1 MPQRQIRESLSA
13 PPPVPLPGGANQLVP
28 LLHPAEPVRPI
39 GGVAASLGAVIGARL
54 KADEY
59 FRWRSVSPNAAAG
72 AGRGMPARPAGSGQ
86 ASGRAPTGG
95 RASAQGRGITMASTE
110 DEELAFGRF
119 ALWPRRR
126 VLLADDA
133 PVELGARAFDLLEVL
148 VRADGALVTKETL
161 LDRAWPGVIVEENNL
176 HAQIAAL
183 RRALSPDRDVVL
195 TVAGRGYR
203 LALPVLRRSGA
214 ERAHGGSG
222 SLLQLSV
229 VVLPFMGLG
238 GGAGEVQLADGITES
253 LTTDLAQ
260 ALVGGMVVSR
270 STAFAYRDRAVTARL
285 IGEELGVRYLLEGSV
300 AAQGDRIRVN
310 VQLIDAS
317 TDTHLWAERFDH
329 PRDGD
334 ALAAQDAI
342 VGRLTRM
349 AVLHIIDAD
358 ARRAGAE
365 AAPDAAGLALR
376 AWAAATAARMSA
388 EGFGAARDMFRHAL
402 SLDPESLEAAAG
414 LAEAEAYAVMNGHTP
429 ASEREVRLAEA
440 QALADRVLTV
450 RPTHLGALRAR
461 AVALRALG
469 RFQRAILAAE
479 VVLALCPGDPPACR
493 EVGLNQLYLGDPEE
507 AVRRF
512 RQADLS
518 GPRDPARWTWMQ
530 GLGRALMQLGRDA
543 EAVAALRL
551 AVEGNPAWARG
562 HALLAAA
569 LWLNSEH
576 PEARDHYAEFA
587 RRVPDAEA
595 RAPSRASPVPA
606 DRISEACHRYD
617 ARILRALGD
626 LEAGLR

>member
-1 MPQRQIRESLSA
+1 MR
-13 PPPVPLPGGANQLVP
+13 PPPIPLPGG
-28 LLHPAEPVRPI
+28 
-39 GGVAASLGAVIGARL
+39 SLGAVIGAVL
-54 KADEY
+54 KPDGDVY
-59 FRWRSVSPNAAAG
+59 RRSPAANTAVGTCHGIPASPD
-72 AGRGMPARPAGSGQ
+72 
-86 ASGRAPTGG
+86 RAIST
-95 RASAQGRGITMASTE
+95 RASAAPAQGGGLAMACAE

-126 VLLADDA
+126 VLLADGA
-133 PVELGARAFDLLEVL
+133 SIELGARAFDLLEIL
-148 VRADGALVTKETL
+148 ARADGALVTKEML
-161 LDRAWPGVIVEENNL
+161 LDRVWPGVIVEENNL
-176 HAQIAAL
+176 HAQIAAI
-183 RRALSPDRDVVL
+183 RRALGMDREALL

-203 LALPVLRRSGA
+203 LVLPVLRRLAA
-214 ERAHGGSG
+214 EAVQGGGGS
-222 SLLQLSV
+222 LPQLSV

-238 GGAGEVQLADGITES
+238 RGNGETQLADGITES

-270 STAFAYRDRAVTARL
+270 STAFAYRDRAVTARR
-285 IGEELGVRYLLEGSV
+285 IGEELGVRYLLEGSI
-300 AAQGDRIRVN
+300 ASQGKRIRVN
-310 VQLIDAS
+310 VQLIDAG

-329 PRDGD
+329 PRGGD

-349 AVLHIIDAD
+349 AVLRIIDAD
-358 ARRAGAE
+358 ARRVGAE

-376 AWAAATAARMSA
+376 AWAAATTARMSA

-402 SLDPESLEAAAG
+402 SLDPESIEAAAG
-414 LAEAEAYAVMNGHTP
+414 LAEAEAYAVMNGLTP
-429 ASEREVRLAEA
+429 ASERDARLAEA
-440 QALADRVLTV
+440 QALADRVLAA

-469 RFQRAILAAE
+469 RFRCAILAAE
-479 VVLALCPGDPPACR
+479 TVLALCPGDPPACR
-493 EVGLNQLYLGDPEE
+493 EIGLNQLYLGDPEE
-507 AVRRF
+507 AVRHF

-530 GLGRALMQLGRDA
+530 GLGRALMQLGCDA
-543 EAVAALRL
+543 EAVAPLRL

-569 LWLNSEH
+569 LWLSGEH

-595 RAPSRASPVPA
+595 RAPSRVSPVPA
-606 DRISEACHRYD
+606 DRVSEGYRRHD

-626 LEAGLR
+626 LEAGLQ

>member
-1 MPQRQIRESLSA
+1 MPPHQICESLTAGPAGGLSA
-13 PPPVPLPGGANQLVP
+13 RWVNPARSPPVPPPGGRGQLAH
-28 LLHPAEPVRPI
+28 LLKPAQPGMARPA
-39 GGVAASLGAVIGARL
+39 GGVAAALGSISGARL
-54 KADEY
+54 
-59 FRWRSVSPNAAAG
+59 AG
-72 AGRGMPARPAGSGQ
+72 AGRMPAG
-86 ASGRAPTGG
+86 GRAP
-95 RASAQGRGITMASTE
+95 ALTE
-110 DEELAFGRF
+110 DEELVFGRF

-126 VLLADDA
+126 LLLADGA
-133 PVELGARAFDLLEVL
+133 PNELGARAFDLLEVL

-176 HAQIAAL
+176 HAQIAAI

-203 LALPVLRRSGA
+203 LALPVLRRAGGA
-214 ERAHGGSG
+214 CAGGG

-238 GGAGEVQLADGITES
+238 GGSGETQLADGITES

-270 STAFAYRDRAVTARL
+270 STAFAYRDRAVTARQ

-310 VQLIDAS
+310 IQLIDAG

-329 PRDGD
+329 PRGGD

-349 AVLHIIDAD
+349 AALRIIDAD

-388 EGFGAARDMFRHAL
+388 EGFGGARDMFRHAL
-402 SLDPESLEAAAG
+402 SLDPDSVEAAAG
-414 LAEAEAYAVMNGHTP
+414 LAEAEAYAVMNGLTP
-429 ASEREVRLAEA
+429 ASEREARLAEA
-440 QALADRVLTV
+440 QALADRVLAT
-450 RPTHLGALRAR
+450 RPAHLGALRAR

-479 VVLALCPGDPPACR
+479 AVLALCPGDPPACR
-493 EVGLNQLYLGDPEE
+493 EIGLNHLYLGDPEE

-530 GLGRALMQLGRDA
+530 GLGRAMMQLGRDA

-551 AVEGNPAWARG
+551 AVEGNPAWPRG

-569 LWLNSEH
+569 LWLNGEH
-576 PEARDHYAEFA
+576 PEAQDHYAEFA
-587 RRVPDAEA
+587 RRVPGAGD
-595 RAPSRASPVPA
+595 RAPSRASPVPV
-606 DRISEACHRYD
+606 DRISEACRRYD

>member
-1 MPQRQIRESLSA
+1 MTA
-13 PPPVPLPGGANQLVP
+13 
-28 LLHPAEPVRPI
+28 
-39 GGVAASLGAVIGARL
+39 
-54 KADEY
+54 
-59 FRWRSVSPNAAAG
+59 
-72 AGRGMPARPAGSGQ
+72 
-86 ASGRAPTGG
+86 
-95 RASAQGRGITMASTE
+95 ASTE
-110 DEELAFGRF
+110 DEELAFGRV

-126 VLLADDA
+126 VLLADGL

-161 LDRAWPGVIVEENNL
+161 LDRGWPGVIVEENNL
-176 HAQIAAL
+176 HAQIAAI
-183 RRALSPDRDVVL
+183 RRALGPDRDAVL

-203 LALPVLRRSGA
+203 LALPVLRRLAVEGA
-214 ERAHGGSG
+214 RRDGGT
-222 SLLQLSV
+222 LPQLSV
-229 VVLPFMGLG
+229 VVLPFAGLG
-238 GGAGEVQLADGITES
+238 GSAGEEQLADSITES

-260 ALVGGMVVSR
+260 ALTGGLVVSR
-270 STAFAYRDRAVTARL
+270 STAFAYRDRAVTARR
-285 IGEELGVRYLLEGSV
+285 IGKELGVRYLLEGSI
-300 AAQGDRIRVN
+300 AAQDDRIRVN
-310 VQLIDAS
+310 AQLIDAV

-329 PRDGD
+329 PRGID

-349 AVLHIIDAD
+349 AVLRIVDAD
-358 ARRAGAE
+358 ARRVGAE

-402 SLDPESLEAAAG
+402 SLDPDSLEAAAG
-414 LAEAEAYAVMNGHTP
+414 LAEAEAYAVMNGLTP
-429 ASEREVRLAEA
+429 ASEREARLAEA
-440 QALADRVLTV
+440 QGLADRVLAT
-450 RPTHLGALRAR
+450 RPAHLGALRAR

-469 RFQRAILAAE
+469 QFQRAVLAAE
-479 VVLALCPGDPPACR
+479 AVLALCPGDPPACR
-493 EVGLNQLYLGDPEE
+493 EIGLNQLYLGDPEG

-551 AVEGNPAWARG
+551 AVEGNAAWPRG

-569 LWLNSEH
+569 LWLSGEH
-576 PEARDHYAEFA
+576 SEARDHYAEFA
-587 RRVPDAEA
+587 RRIPDVEA
-595 RAPSRASPVPA
+595 RTPSRVSPVPA
-606 DRISEACHRYD
+606 DRVSEGYRRYD

-626 LEAGLR
+626 LEAGLG